1 MSARLLKSVSR
12 PAAPKLKAKAGFD
25 AGYSLVELLVTMAL
39 TGIVL
44 GMSVG
49 FYPQAVNIVRGDADM
64 RIVYWEM
71 KLARDTAISQRR
83 YVEVRFTAPNMITS
97 VRRNIPGGTTV
108 LSTAVLE
115 HNTQFVLFAGQP
127 DTPDAFGRVTATYFN
142 GAVLPVMFTP
152 DGMLTDTNGNTV
164 NGTVFLG
171 QPGKPVTSR
180 ALTVFGPTATLR
192 TYRWNGAAWRH

>member
-1 MSARLLKSVSR
+1 MSARFLKSVSR
-12 PAAPKLKAKAGFD
+12 PAAPKAKAGSQ
-25 AGYSLVELLVTMAL
+25 AGFSLVETLVVMAL
-39 TGIVL
+39 SGVVL
-44 GMSVG
+44 AMSVG
-49 FYPQAVNIVRGDADM
+49 FYPQAVNIVRGDSDM

-83 YVEVRFTAPNMITS
+83 YIEVRFTAPNIITS
-97 VRRNIPGGTTV
+97 VRRNIPNGTTV
-108 LSTAVLE
+108 LSNAVLE

-127 DTPDAFGRVTATYFN
+127 DTPDAFGRNTATYFA
-142 GAVLPVMFTP
+142 GAVMPVMFTP

-171 QPGKPVTSR
+171 EPGKSITAR

>member
-1 MSARLLKSVSR
+1 MKLAPLWSAMSARFWKYASSS
-12 PAAPKLKAKAGFD
+12 D
-25 AGYSLVELLVTMAL
+25 AGYSLVEMLITLVL

-71 KLARDTAISQRR
+71 KLARDTAIAQRR
-83 YVEVRFTAPNMITS
+83 TIEVRFTAPDIITT
-97 VRRNIPGGTTV
+97 VRREIPNGTTV
-108 LSTAVLE
+108 LWNAVLE
-115 HNTQFVLFAGQP
+115 HNMQFLLVAGQP
-127 DTPDAFGRVTATYFN
+127 DTPDAFGRNTATYFG
-142 GAVLPVMFTP
+142 GAALVMFTP
-152 DGMLTDTNGNTV
+152 DGMLTDGNGNAV

-180 ALTVFGPTATLR
+180 ALTVFGPTATIR
-192 TYRWNGAAWRH
+192 TYRWNGATWRH